1 MHSRHATKLRSIH
14 PRHGS
19 FTKPSSK
26 MMVQSNLILWNHI
39 DFPYCFF
46 PFPEFALSSAMEV
59 YRESESTIMQ
69 FRTCLATFSK
79 TILKIQFLRPVL
91 KNKQLSVVFYNKIPF
106 ENLNM
111 KKGCLD
117 LFSKDTMHQHIMPKI
132 SSLFCVFLIVS
143 ENIPQKTPENTL
155 NLFSKIIF
163 YNKFSKKYFQLK
175 ITKRVFEVRK
185 LFSLL

>member
-1 MHSRHATKLRSIH
+1 
-14 PRHGS
+14 
-19 FTKPSSK
+19 
-26 MMVQSNLILWNHI
+26 
-39 DFPYCFF
+39 
-46 PFPEFALSSAMEV
+46 
-59 YRESESTIMQ
+59 
-69 FRTCLATFSK
+69 
-79 TILKIQFLRPVL
+79 
-91 KNKQLSVVFYNKIPF
+91 
-106 ENLNM
+106 M